1 MKKKASSTTSDLL
14 KLLMFVAAFFV
25 CLYLLDSCGK
35 ESEKRSDERQ
45 SQIVADFMS
54 DYGNPG
60 ERALDGAYDPSDL
73 RSGYEDGALDIEDI
87 MQEYEDLFM
96 RSLDEANKWDQ
107 VEKKYWR

>member
-1 MKKKASSTTSDLL
+1 MKNKASSSASDLL
-14 KLLMFVAAFFV
+14 KLLLFVVVFIAF
-25 CLYLLDSCGK
+25 LYLLDSCGK

-45 SQIVADFMS
+45 SQIVADFMI